1 MVISFALNC
10 EAHQRQCE
18 EGPNMRYLNSE
29 VKQGFC
35 NLNFL
40 LALTGV
46 VIIIALASMDG
57 IISAF
62 RTDTLLQYGY
72 HASLILSALSL
83 DAFTLALP
91 ILCTLPY
98 TTSFVDD
105 VKSGFIKEYLPRT
118 NIKSYLI
125 SKIIAC
131 AASGG
136 AVLAIG
142 VAFAYAMS
150 ALTLMPMEAALKPGE
165 VSTNYLSQIVGKVA
179 ISMFSGALWSILGMT
194 FAAITNSRFMAYASP
209 FVVYYVL
216 IILHER
222 YFPDFF
228 VLYPKEWL
236 NPQSKWMFGDWG
248 VVLLVME
255 LLILASILF
264 YLVGRKRLESI

>member
-1 MVISFALNC
+1 MKVIAIQSTKQSIGNRSFIVASIAMMLAILLSSIEGILN
-10 EAHQRQCE
+10 
-18 EGPNMRYLNSE
+18 
-29 VKQGFC
+29 
-35 NLNFL
+35 
-40 LALTGV
+40 
-46 VIIIALASMDG
+46 
-57 IISAF
+57 AF
-62 RTDTLLQYGY
+62 RSEILLVNGFHATLVFQ
-72 HASLILSALSL
+72 ALSSN
-83 DAFTLALP
+83 AVTLALP

-118 NIKSYLI
+118 NIKSYLF

-150 ALTLMPMEAALKPGE
+150 ALTFIPMEAALKPGE
-165 VSTNYLSQIVGKVA
+165 ASTNYLSEIVSKVA

-194 FAAITNSRFMAYASP
+194 FAAMANSRFMAYASP

-236 NPQSKWMFGDWG
+236 NPQSKWMFGSWG

-255 LLILASILF
+255 LLMLASILF

>member
-1 MVISFALNC
+1 MALV
-10 EAHQRQCE
+10 
-18 EGPNMRYLNSE
+18 G
-29 VKQGFC
+29 V
-35 NLNFL
+35 
-40 LALTGV
+40 V
-46 VIIIALASMDG
+46 VIIAFSSISG
-57 IISAF
+57 ILSAF
-62 RTDTLLQYGY
+62 RSEKLIENGFHATLIFKG
-72 HASLILSALSL
+72 LSS
-83 DAFTLALP
+83 DGFTLVLP
-91 ILCTLPY
+91 ILCTIPY

-105 VKSGFIKEYLPRT
+105 VKSGFIKAYLPRT
-118 NIKSYLI
+118 NRKSYLI

-150 ALTLMPMEAALKPGE
+150 ALTFMPMEAALKPGE

-179 ISMFSGALWSILGMT
+179 ISMFSGALWSVLGMT
-194 FAAITNSRFMAYASP
+194 FAAMTNSRFMAYASP

-222 YFPDFF
+222 YFPNFF

-248 VVLLVME
+248 VVLLIIE

-264 YLVGRKRLESI
+264 YLVGRKRLEFI

>member
-1 MVISFALNC
+1 MKIYRA
-10 EAHQRQCE
+10 EIRQ
-18 EGPNMRYLNSE
+18 GLINLR
-29 VKQGFC
+29 FC
-35 NLNFL
+35 
-40 LALTGV
+40 LALIGIAV
-46 VIIIALASMDG
+46 AILLSSIDGIINAFRVDILLHYGFHASILLSALASDMM
-57 IISAF
+57 
-62 RTDTLLQYGY
+62 TLV
-72 HASLILSALSL
+72 
-83 DAFTLALP
+83 LP

-150 ALTLMPMEAALKPGE
+150 ALSFMPMEAALKPGE
-165 VSTNYLSQIVGKVA
+165 ASINYLSQIVGKVA
-179 ISMFSGALWSILGMT
+179 ISMFSGALWSVLGMT
-194 FAAITNSRFMAYASP
+194 FAAMTNSRFMAYASP

-236 NPQSKWMFGDWG
+236 NPQSNWMFGDWG

-264 YLVGRKRLESI
+264 YLVGRKRLEPI

>member
-1 MVISFALNC
+1 MKATSGNIDQAIINYRFVLAIVGTMLAVMISSIDEVIRAFRSDSLLIN
-10 EAHQRQCE
+10 
-18 EGPNMRYLNSE
+18 
-29 VKQGFC
+29 GFHAT
-35 NLNFL
+35 LVFQ
-40 LALTGV
+40 ALT
-46 VIIIALASMDG
+46 S
-57 IISAF
+57 
-62 RTDTLLQYGY
+62 
-72 HASLILSALSL
+72 
-83 DAFTLALP
+83 DAFTLVLP
-91 ILCTLPY
+91 IFCTLPF

-105 VKSGFIKEYLPRT
+105 IKSGFIKEYLPRT
-118 NIKSYLI
+118 NIKSYLA
-125 SKIIAC
+125 SKIIAS

-136 AVLAIG
+136 AVLALG

-150 ALTLMPMEAALKPGE
+150 ALTFLPMEAALKSGE
-165 VSTNYLSQIVGKVA
+165 VPVNYLSEIVSKVA
-179 ISMFSGALWSILGMT
+179 ISMFSGALWSVLGMT
-194 FAAITNSRFMAYASP
+194 FAAMTNSRFMAYASP

-222 YFPDFF
+222 YFPNFF

>member
-1 MVISFALNC
+1 MYAIKS
-10 EAHQRQCE
+10 
-18 EGPNMRYLNSE
+18 
-29 VKQGFC
+29 
-35 NLNFL
+35 NLNQICQSSGFR
-40 LALTGV
+40 LALVGVV
-46 VIIIALASMDG
+46 VIIAFSSISG
-57 IISAF
+57 ILGAF
-62 RTDTLLQYGY
+62 RSEELIENGFHATL
-72 HASLILSALSL
+72 IFKALSS

>member
-1 MVISFALNC
+1 MRHLDSEIKLSFCNMHFLFAL
-10 EAHQRQCE
+10 A
-18 EGPNMRYLNSE
+18 
-29 VKQGFC
+29 
-35 NLNFL
+35 
-40 LALTGV
+40 GV
-46 VIIIALASMDG
+46 VMIIALTSLDG

-72 HASLILSALSL
+72 HDSLILSALSS
-83 DAFTLALP
+83 DAMTLALP

-118 NIKSYLI
+118 NSKSYLA

-150 ALTLMPMEAALKPGE
+150 ALTFLPMEAALKPDE

-179 ISMFSGALWSILGMT
+179 ISMFSGALWSVWGMT
-194 FAAITNSRFMAYASP
+194 FAAMSNSRFMAYASP

-222 YFPDFF
+222 YFPNFF

-236 NPQSKWMFGDWG
+236 NPQSK
-248 VVLLVME
+248 L
-255 LLILASILF
+255 
-264 YLVGRKRLESI
+264 RL

>member
-1 MVISFALNC
+1 MYAIKS
-10 EAHQRQCE
+10 
-18 EGPNMRYLNSE
+18 
-29 VKQGFC
+29 
-35 NLNFL
+35 NLNQICQSSGFL
-40 LALTGV
+40 LALGGV
-46 VIIIALASMDG
+46 VSIIAFSSISG
-57 IISAF
+57 ILGAF
-62 RTDTLLQYGY
+62 RSEKLIENGFHATL
-72 HASLILSALSL
+72 IFKALSS

-91 ILCTLPY
+91 ILCTLPF

-136 AVLAIG
+136 AVLALG
-142 VAFAYAMS
+142 AAFAYAMS
-150 ALTLMPMEAALKPGE
+150 ALTFMPMEAALKPGE

-194 FAAITNSRFMAYASP
+194 FATMTNSRFMAYASP

-222 YFPDFF
+222 YFPNFF

>member
-1 MVISFALNC
+1 MKRSVLSSL
-10 EAHQRQCE
+10 RQASGSIGLRIGILGTTLSIFLASVSDILGAFRAE
-18 EGPNMRYLNSE
+18 KLIEN
-29 VKQGFC
+29 GFH
-35 NLNFL
+35 
-40 LALTGV
+40 AR
-46 VIIIALASMDG
+46 IIALALTTNMV
-57 IISAF
+57 
-62 RTDTLLQYGY
+62 TLV
-72 HASLILSALSL
+72 
-83 DAFTLALP
+83 LP

-142 VAFAYAMS
+142 VAFAYTMS
-150 ALTLMPMEAALKPGE
+150 ALTFMPMEAALKPGE
-165 VSTNYLSQIVGKVA
+165 ASINYLLEIVGKVA
-179 ISMFSGALWSILGMT
+179 VSMFSGALWSILGMT
-194 FAAITNSRFMAYASP
+194 FAAMTNSRFMAYASP

>member
-1 MVISFALNC
+1 MKVNARMSTEQAINNRSFIVASVAMTL
-10 EAHQRQCE
+10 AILLSAT
-18 EGPNMRYLNSE
+18 EGIL
-29 VKQGFC
+29 
-35 NLNFL
+35 
-40 LALTGV
+40 
-46 VIIIALASMDG
+46 
-57 IISAF
+57 SAF
-62 RTDTLLQYGY
+62 RSEALLINGFHATLVFQT
-72 HASLILSALSL
+72 LSSNAV
-83 DAFTLALP
+83 TLALP

-118 NIKSYLI
+118 NIKSYLT

-150 ALTLMPMEAALKPGE
+150 ALTFMPMEAALKPGE
-165 VSTNYLSQIVGKVA
+165 ASINYLSQIVGKVA
-179 ISMFSGALWSILGMT
+179 ISMFSGALWSVLGMT
-194 FAAITNSRFMAYASP
+194 FAAMTNSRFMAYASP

>member
-1 MVISFALNC
+1 MHAIKS
-10 EAHQRQCE
+10 
-18 EGPNMRYLNSE
+18 
-29 VKQGFC
+29 
-35 NLNFL
+35 NLNQICQSSGFR
-40 LALTGV
+40 LALVGVV
-46 VIIIALASMDG
+46 VIITFSSISG
-57 IISAF
+57 ILGAF
-62 RTDTLLQYGY
+62 RSEKLIENGLHATL
-72 HASLILSALSL
+72 IFKALSS
-83 DAFTLALP
+83 DVFTLALP

-98 TTSFVDD
+98 TTSFVDE

-118 NIKSYLI
+118 NIKSYLA
-125 SKIIAC
+125 SKIFAC

-150 ALTLMPMEAALKPGE
+150 ALTFMPMEAALKPGE
-165 VSTNYLSQIVGKVA
+165 ISTNYLPQIVGKVA

-194 FAAITNSRFMAYASP
+194 FAAMTNSRFMAYASP

-236 NPQSKWMFGDWG
+236 NPQSNWMFGDWG

>member
-1 MVISFALNC
+1 MKRSILSSL
-10 EAHQRQCE
+10 RQAS
-18 EGPNMRYLNSE
+18 GSIGLRIGILGTFLSI
-29 VKQGFC
+29 
-35 NLNFL
+35 L
-40 LALTGV
+40 LASVSEIFG
-46 VIIIALASMDG
+46 
-57 IISAF
+57 AF
-62 RTDTLLQYGY
+62 RAEKLLANGF
-72 HASLILSALSL
+72 HASLVFQALSS

-118 NIKSYLI
+118 NSKSYLI

-136 AVLAIG
+136 AVLALG

-150 ALTLMPMEAALKPGE
+150 ALTFLPMEAALKPGE

-179 ISMFSGALWSILGMT
+179 IFMFSGALWSILGMT
-194 FAAITNSRFMAYASP
+194 FAAMTNSRFMAYASP

-248 VVLLVME
+248 VVMLVME